1 MVQKVKTDPHDD
13 IMEYAPGKKGYKWYE
28 MSFFSRWDD
37 SGTCQI
43 LCVDTPSDFRE
54 QLQKLLEK
62 QDQPLNFS
70 DPFAM
75 HVSLVDQII
84 VYVDI
89 SVWRVRD
96 PVRQLEKVG
105 SVQPSTPSPGS
116 FADG

>member
-1 MVQKVKTDPHDD
+1 MVKRIPTDEEPHDSGPD
-13 IMEYAPGKKGYKWYE
+13 YAKNEKGYKWYE
-28 MSFFSRWDD
+28 MSFFSHWND

-43 LCVDTPSDFRE
+43 LCVDTPFDFRD

-70 DPFAM
+70 DPFTM
-75 HVSLVDQII
+75 HTSLVDQII
-84 VYVDI
+84 VYADI

-105 SVQPSTPSPGS
+105 SIQPLTPPP
-116 FADG
+116 FMY